1 MRGIPRFKND
11 EERRL
16 GKAQSSRDWHRV
28 TRHEV
33 WFANHECPARE
44 SSKAPP
50 TLAELREAF
59 LHRND
64 SCENMIRLGS
74 MLEDIEARYCVG
86 YEFSTSVVGREIYKY
101 VDTDAPWQT
110 GIRGY
115 IKADPLLLSKYK
127 TLMRYKKLA
136 ADFREAVELYDPNPA
151 SIVFEAEAEDWLL
164 PTQKKARALL
174 ASCKKSFRA
183 LARKIA
189 ELKVSGG
196 P

>member
-33 WFANHECPARE
+33 WFAKHEYPARE
-44 SSKAPP
+44 STKAPP
-50 TLAELREAF
+50 TLAELRVAF

-86 YEFSTSVVGREIYKY
+86 YEFSSSVVGRETYMY

-115 IKADPLLLSKYK
+115 IKTDPFLLSKYK

-136 ADFREAVELYDPNPA
+136 ADFREAIGLDDPNPA
-151 SIVFEAEAEDWLL
+151 SLVFEATDEGWLL
-164 PTQKKARALL
+164 PIKEKARALL
-174 ASCKKSFRA
+174 SSCKKSFRA

-189 ELKVSGG
+189 ELKC
-196 P
+196 

>member
-1 MRGIPRFKND
+1 MRGRPIFKND

-28 TRHEV
+28 ARHEA
-33 WFANHECPARE
+33 WFRKHESPTRE
-44 SSKAPP
+44 SAKAPP
-50 TLAELREAF
+50 TLDELREAF

-86 YEFSTSVVGREIYKY
+86 YEFSSSVVGRETYMY

-115 IKADPLLLSKYK
+115 IRTDRFLLSKYK
-127 TLMRYKKLA
+127 TLMRYKKLS
-136 ADFREAVELYDPNPA
+136 ADFREALELYDPNPA
-151 SIVFEAEAEDWLL
+151 SLVFETEVEDWLV
-164 PTQKKARALL
+164 PIQKKAKELL
-174 ASCKKSFRA
+174 RSCKGSFRA
-183 LARKIA
+183 LTRLIKD
-189 ELKVSGG
+189 LNGV
-196 P
+196 

>member
-1 MRGIPRFKND
+1 MRMRGIPRFKD
-11 EERRL
+11 DKERRL

-28 TRHEV
+28 TRHES
-33 WFANHECPARE
+33 WFEKHEYPARE
-44 SSKAPP
+44 STKAPP
-50 TLAELREAF
+50 TLAELRVAF

-86 YEFSTSVVGREIYKY
+86 YEFSSSVVGRETYMY

-115 IKADPLLLSKYK
+115 IKTDPFLLSKYNQAPD
-127 TLMRYKKLA
+127 LA
-136 ADFREAVELYDPNPA
+136 QLLRSGRWVQGRM
-151 SIVFEAEAEDWLL
+151 AEDSRIMRDSGIFFSPPICHMNSDTFNCFYFLKLL
-164 PTQKKARALL
+164 PVFTYKFCVQY
-174 ASCKKSFRA
+174 
-183 LARKIA
+183 
-189 ELKVSGG
+189 

>member
-1 MRGIPRFKND
+1 MRGRPIFKND

-28 TRHEV
+28 TRHEA
-33 WFANHECPARE
+33 WFAKHEYPARE
-44 SSKAPP
+44 STKAPP
-50 TLAELREAF
+50 TLAELRVAF
-59 LHRND
+59 FHRND

-86 YEFSTSVVGREIYKY
+86 YEFSSSVVGRETYMY

-115 IKADPLLLSKYK
+115 IKTDPFLLSKYK

-136 ADFREAVELYDPNPA
+136 ADFRVAIELYDPNPA
-151 SIVFEAEAEDWLL
+151 SLVFETEVEDWLV
-164 PTQKKARALL
+164 PIQKKAKELL
-174 ASCKKSFRA
+174 RSSNGSFRA
-183 LARKIA
+183 LTRLIKD
-189 ELKVSGG
+189 LNGV
-196 P
+196 

>member
-1 MRGIPRFKND
+1 MRGVPRFKND

-28 TRHEV
+28 TRHEA
-33 WFANHECPARE
+33 WFRKHESPTRE

-74 MLEDIEARYCVG
+74 MLEDIEAKYHVG
-86 YEFSTSVVGREIYKY
+86 YEFYSDHFEHETFYEVEY
-101 VDTDAPWQT
+101 DAPWLT

-115 IKADPLLLSKYK
+115 IKTDPFLLSKYK
-127 TLMRYKKLA
+127 
-136 ADFREAVELYDPNPA
+136 PNPA
-151 SIVFEAEAEDWLL
+151 SLVFETEVEDWLV
-164 PTQKKARALL
+164 PIQKKAKELL
-174 ASCKKSFRA
+174 RSSNGSFRA
-183 LARKIA
+183 LTRLIKD
-189 ELKVSGG
+189 LNGV
-196 P
+196 

>member
-1 MRGIPRFKND
+1 MRGVPRFLND

-16 GKAQSSRDWHRV
+16 GKAQASRDWHRV
-28 TRHEV
+28 TRHEA
-33 WFANHECPARE
+33 WFKKHESPARE

-50 TLAELREAF
+50 TLDELREAF

-86 YEFSTSVVGREIYKY
+86 YEFSSSSFGRETYQY

-127 TLMRYKKLA
+127 TLMRYKKLS
-136 ADFREAVELYDPNPA
+136 ADFREAIELYDPNPA
-151 SIVFEAEAEDWLL
+151 SLVFETKAQAWLV
-164 PTQKKARALL
+164 PIQEKAKELL
-174 ASCKKSFRA
+174 RSCNGSFRA
-183 LARKIA
+183 LVRKIT
-189 ELKVSGG
+189 EHLCQN
-196 P
+196 

>member
-1 MRGIPRFKND
+1 MND

-16 GKAQSSRDWHRV
+16 GKAQASRDWHRV
-28 TRHEV
+28 TRHEA
-33 WFANHECPARE
+33 WFKKHESPARE

-50 TLAELREAF
+50 ELDELREAF

-115 IKADPLLLSKYK
+115 IKDDQLLLSKYK
-127 TLMRYKKLA
+127 TLMRYKKLS
-136 ADFREAVELYDPNPA
+136 ADFRAAIELYDPNPA
-151 SIVFEAEAEDWLL
+151 TLVFGDSDEAWLI
-164 PTQKKARALL
+164 PIRERAQAILS
-174 ASCKKSFRA
+174 SCRRSFRE
-183 LARKIA
+183 LARRCSVA
-189 ELKVSGG
+189 NGG
-196 P
+196 LR

>member
-1 MRGIPRFKND
+1 MND

-28 TRHEV
+28 TRHEA
-33 WFANHECPARE
+33 WFKKHESPTRE

-50 TLAELREAF
+50 TLDELREAF

-74 MLEDIEARYCVG
+74 MLEDIEAKYHVG
-86 YEFSTSVVGREIYKY
+86 YEFYSDHFEHETFYEVEY
-101 VDTDAPWQT
+101 DAPWLT

-115 IKADPLLLSKYK
+115 IKTDPFLLSKYK

-136 ADFREAVELYDPNPA
+136 ADFRKAIGLDDPNPA
-151 SIVFEAEAEDWLL
+151 SLVFEATDEDWLL
-164 PTQKKARALL
+164 PIQAKARALL
-174 ASCKKSFRA
+174 TSCKKSFRA

-189 ELKVSGG
+189 EVRC
-196 P
+196 

>member
-50 TLAELREAF
+50 TLDELRVAF

-86 YEFSTSVVGREIYKY
+86 YEFSSTVVGRETFKY

-115 IKADPLLLSKYK
+115 IKTDPFLLSKYK
-127 TLMRYKKLA
+127 TLMRYKKLS

-151 SIVFEAEAEDWLL
+151 SIVFEAAAEDWLL
-164 PTQKKARALL
+164 PIQEKARGLL